1 MPILPAEPD
10 VFPDDLL
17 DVEPP
22 PDGAVAQW
30 WALYTLPRR
39 EKELMRRLRS
49 AEIAHYSP
57 LVKRRSRTPGGR
69 VVTSHMPLFP
79 SYVFLRGDAG
89 ARYTAVSSGCV
100 SRCLDVDDGAQLF
113 HDLRQIRLLIQNG
126 TPMTPESR
134 LVPGTRVRIRSG
146 SLAGTEGTIL
156 KRHGV
161 DRLLVVVHFL
171 QRGVSIQIED
181 FQVEKIDG

>member
-10 VFPDDLL
+10 VYPDDLL

-22 PDGAVAQW
+22 SDETAAQW

-57 LVKRRSRTPGGR
+57 MVKRRNRTPGGR
-69 VVTSHMPLFP
+69 VMTSHVPLFA
-79 SYVFLRGDAG
+79 SYVFLRGDET
-89 ARYTAVSSGCV
+89 ARYAAASSGCV
-100 SRCLDVDDGAQLF
+100 SRCLDVDDGTQLF
-113 HDLRQIRLLIQNG
+113 RDLRQIRLLIQNG

-181 FQVEKIDG
+181 FQVEQIDG